1 MKEGLGVVGPVYHP
15 SKNVKN
21 KMGLFEPPLNPHL
34 GKEGKFSNS
43 S

>member
-21 KMGLFEPPLNPHL
+21 KMGLFEPPLNPLL
-34 GKEGKFSNS
+34 GKEGKFSNMS
-43 S
+43 